1 MDCPFVVASGV
12 LNPIPM
18 PLWEIFYG
26 NTNNKIK
33 QNIMKKFLLSIFCC
47 LMALVSVQAEDLTAT
62 LSFANKAQR
71 TSFSNT
77 QQIWA
82 QNGVTFTNNK
92 ASSSNAVADYA
103 GPVRLYQNS
112 EIIVE
117 CSLGNIT
124 KIVFDCNS
132 SSYATALKN
141 SIGST
146 ATTSVSSDKVT
157 VTLDG
162 SSNSFTIAKLTAQ
175 VRMDAVTVTYSASTG
190 VSKPVTPI
198 LTAGSNFVGSMEV
211 EISCATEDAAIYYT
225 TDGTEPTEDSEAY
238 TESFEITETT
248 TVKAIAV
255 NEAGESSVATAVY
268 TRVAATPT
276 ISFDEA
282 TFEDYVEVTVAA
294 AEGTAAYYT
303 LNGKTPT
310 EDCDECPATL
320 TIKADATLQV
330 IAYDEDGYASPIV
343 KQVFKKAASGATDAP
358 TGTATLVENAAD
370 LAVGDKVV
378 IVGVNA
384 GKSYALSTNQKSS
397 NRGAVEVN
405 VTGNSLELNS
415 EVEEL
420 VLETGANAGTF
431 AFKAA
436 AGYLYAASSS
446 GNQLKSK
453 STKDVHGSWTITI
466 AGGKASVAATG
477 SSNRNVMQFN
487 YNSGSPLFAC
497 YSSASQTAVRIYKVN
512 LASIEDYVLN
522 VTACGWATL
531 YLGYNVV
538 IPDGVTCYVISEIG
552 EKSVNLEAVEG
563 NVLPANTA
571 VIVEAEAGEYTF
583 EVAEVADEVESIMA
597 GTTKNEYITSEA
609 YVLGIVDGEVG
620 LYKAKMA
627 GGVWLNNANK
637 AYLPASAVANKSAQF
652 FGFDWGGTTGIE
664 NVEVENAEVKAI
676 YDLTGRRI
684 EAITAPGI
692 YIVGGKKV
700 LVK

>member
-1 MDCPFVVASGV
+1 
-12 LNPIPM
+12 
-18 PLWEIFYG
+18 
-26 NTNNKIK
+26 
-33 QNIMKKFLLSIFCC
+33 MKKFLLSIFCC
-47 LMALVSVQAEDLTAT
+47 LMAFASVQAQEVTAT
-62 LSFANKAQR
+62 LSFGNTAQR
-71 TSFSNT
+71 TSFST
-77 QQIWA
+77 TKQVWE
-82 QNGVTFTNNK
+82 QNGITFTNNK
-92 ASSSNAVADYA
+92 ASSSTNVANYSK
-103 GPVRLYQNS
+103 PVRLYQNS

-330 IAYDEDGYASPIV
+330 IAYDEDGYASPVV
-343 KQVFKKAASGATDAP
+343 KQVFKKATSGVSGAP
-358 TGTATLVENAAD
+358 TGTATLVEDAAD
-370 LAVGDKVV
+370 LAVGDQIV
-378 IVGVNA
+378 IVA
-384 GKSYALSTNQKSS
+384 TKYDYALSTTQNSN
-397 NRGAVEVN
+397 NRGVVEITKEGNDVVLNDAVQ
-405 VTGNSLELNS
+405 
-415 EVEEL
+415 
-420 VLETGANAGTF
+420 VLTIENGAAAGQF
-431 AFKAA
+431 AFQTG
-436 AGYLYAASSS
+436 AGYLYAASTSS
-446 GNQLKSK
+446 NHLK
-453 STKDVHGSWTITI
+453 TGTTLNN
-466 AGGKASVAATG
+466 KASFTISIDNGVATIKADQ
-477 SSNRNVMQFN
+477 SERNWLRFN
-487 YNSGSPLFAC
+487 STNSPKIFSC
-497 YSSASQTAVRIYKVN
+497 YTSGQADVSIYKVN
-512 LASIEDYVLN
+512 LSSVEDYVLN
-522 VTACGWATL
+522 VTEAGWATL

-538 IPDGVTCYVISEIG
+538 IPEDVTCYVISEVA
-552 EKSVNLEAVEG
+552 EESVVLEEITD
-563 NVLPANTA
+563 VLPANTA
-571 VIVEAEAGEYTF
+571 VIVEAAKGEYTF
-583 EVAEVADEVESIMA
+583 EVTEDAAEVESDML
-597 GTTKNEYITSEA
+597 GTTKDEYVDDEA
-609 YVLGIVDGEVG
+609 YVLGIVDGVVG
-620 LYKAKMA
+620 LYKAQMA

-637 AYLPASAVANKSAQF
+637 AYLPASAVPTSAQGAASF
-652 FGFDWGGTTGIE
+652 SFRFGEGTTGI
-664 NVEVENAEVKAI
+664 NEVKGENAEVKAI
-676 YDLTGRRI
+676 YDLTGRRV
-684 EAITAPGI
+684 EVITAPGI

>member
-1 MDCPFVVASGV
+1 MIRKSQ
-12 LNPIPM
+12 
-18 PLWEIFYG
+18 
-26 NTNNKIK
+26 NKI
-33 QNIMKKFLLSIFCC
+33 NLLIMKKFLLSIFAVM
-47 LMALVSVQAEDLTAT
+47 LAVFSVQAEDAT

-71 TSFSNT
+71 TSYST
-77 QQIWA
+77 SKQVWE
-82 QNGVTFTNNK
+82 QNGITFTNNK
-92 ASSSNAVADYA
+92 SASTTNVGDYA
-103 GPVRLYQNS
+103 NPVRLYASSN
-112 EIIVE
+112 IVVE

-146 ATTSVSSDKVT
+146 ATVSSDKVT

-162 SSNSFTIAKLTAQ
+162 SNNSFTIAKLTAQ
-175 VRMDAVTVTYSASTG
+175 VRLDALTVTYAVSTG
-190 VSKPVTPI
+190 VSKPVAPT
-198 LTAGSNFVGSMEV
+198 LTAGGNFVGSMEV
-211 EISCATEDAAIYYT
+211 EISCATEGAEIYYT

-238 TESFEITETT
+238 IEPFEITETT

-255 NEAGESSVATAVY
+255 NEAGASNVATAVY
-268 TRVAATPT
+268 TRVAATPE

-282 TFEDYVEVTVAA
+282 TFEESVEVTIAA
-294 AEGTAAYYT
+294 AEGTTAYYT

-310 EDCDECPATL
+310 ENSDECPETL

-330 IAYDEDGYASPIV
+330 IAYDEDGYASPVV
-343 KQVFKKAASGATDAP
+343 KQAFKKATSGASGAA
-358 TGTATLVENAAD
+358 TGMATLVEDAAE

-405 VTGNSLELNS
+405 VVGNSIELNS
-415 EVEEL
+415 DVEEL
-420 VLETGANAGTF
+420 GLETGTSAGTF

-453 STKDVHGSWTITI
+453 AAKDINGSWTISI
-466 AGGKASVAATG
+466 ADGEASVVATG

-487 YNSGSPLFAC
+487 YNNGSPLFAC
-497 YSSASQTAVRIYKVN
+497 YESASQAAVSIYKVN

-522 VTACGWATL
+522 VTDAGWATM
-531 YLGYNVV
+531 YLGYDVV
-538 IPDGVTCYVISEIG
+538 IPEDVNVYYIAEDAIDNGSVTLTQIENGVI
-552 EKSVNLEAVEG
+552 
-563 NVLPANTA
+563 PANTG

-583 EVAEVADEVESIMA
+583 VVTDGAVEIENNML
-597 GTTKNEYITSEA
+597 GTTKDEYIDKAA
-609 YVLGIVDGEVG
+609 YVLYNDAKDGVG
-620 LYKAKMA
+620 LYKAEMK

-637 AYLPASAVANKSAQF
+637 AYLPASVVPAAAQGAASF
-652 FGFDWGGTTGIE
+652 SFRFGEGTTGIDE
-664 NVEVENAEVKAI
+664 MTEQRAESKEI
-676 YDLTGRRI
+676 YDLTGRKV

-692 YIVGGKKV
+692 YIVNG
-700 LVK
+700 VKRVVR

>member
-1 MDCPFVVASGV
+1 
-12 LNPIPM
+12 
-18 PLWEIFYG
+18 
-26 NTNNKIK
+26 
-33 QNIMKKFLLSIFCC
+33 
-47 LMALVSVQAEDLTAT
+47 MAFASVQAQEVTAT
-62 LSFANKAQR
+62 LSFGNTAQR
-71 TSFSNT
+71 TSFST
-77 QQIWA
+77 TKQVWE
-82 QNGVTFTNNK
+82 QNGITFTNNK
-92 ASSSNAVADYA
+92 ASSSTNVANYSK
-103 GPVRLYQNS
+103 PVRLYQNS

-330 IAYDEDGYASPIV
+330 IAYDEDGYASPVV
-343 KQVFKKAASGATDAP
+343 KQVFKKATSGVSGAP
-358 TGTATLVENAAD
+358 TGTATLVEDAAD
-370 LAVGDKVV
+370 LAVGDQIV
-378 IVGVNA
+378 IVA
-384 GKSYALSTNQKSS
+384 TKYDYALSTTQNSN
-397 NRGAVEVN
+397 NRGVVEITKEGNDVVLNDAVQ
-405 VTGNSLELNS
+405 
-415 EVEEL
+415 
-420 VLETGANAGTF
+420 VLTIENGAAAGQF
-431 AFKAA
+431 AFQTG
-436 AGYLYAASSS
+436 AGYLYAASTSS
-446 GNQLKSK
+446 NHLK
-453 STKDVHGSWTITI
+453 TGTTLNN
-466 AGGKASVAATG
+466 KASFTISIDNGVATIKADQ
-477 SSNRNVMQFN
+477 SERNWLRFN
-487 YNSGSPLFAC
+487 STNSPKIFSC
-497 YSSASQTAVRIYKVN
+497 YTSGQADVSIYKVN
-512 LASIEDYVLN
+512 LSSVEDYVLN
-522 VTACGWATL
+522 VTEAGWATL

-538 IPDGVTCYVISEIG
+538 IPEDVTCYVISEVA
-552 EKSVNLEAVEG
+552 EESVVLEEITD
-563 NVLPANTA
+563 VLPANTA
-571 VIVEAEAGEYTF
+571 VIVEAAKGEYTF
-583 EVAEVADEVESIMA
+583 EVTEDAAEVESDML
-597 GTTKNEYITSEA
+597 GTTKDEYVDDEA
-609 YVLGIVDGEVG
+609 YVLGIVDGVVG
-620 LYKAKMA
+620 LYKAQMA

-637 AYLPASAVANKSAQF
+637 AYLPASAVPTSAQGAASF
-652 FGFDWGGTTGIE
+652 SFRFGEGTTGI
-664 NVEVENAEVKAI
+664 NEVKGENAEVKAI
-676 YDLTGRRI
+676 YDLTGRRV
-684 EAITAPGI
+684 EVITAPGI